1 MPNKIAVPKHLGG
14 WGLKDLRTFGRSL
27 ICKTLHRG
35 IFGTGPWSKT
45 IQFKYLNGR
54 ALLYWYRRGAIGT
67 RGGSAIW
74 RSLKTA
80 EHFFLSKLKWQIHSG
95 TRILL
100 GIDPIASKQ
109 AFFLPDHII
118 AALHQLGFFTWDK
131 VILEWHGSSPVWK
144 TAEQLGLPP
153 PLSPVWLQV
162 LSSLQIAG
170 IARCGPSDHLRWSS
184 TSSSASIS
192 VKDVYSELIFTLAP
206 TPAPIFPSTL
216 WKSGCPPRMI
226 YFAWLLFNNRN
237 LTWDNLIKRSW
248 HGPSRCYI
256 CESDEESNLHIFFC
270 CRLTLDLWCE
280 LARLYSFPHVEF
292 DSVQA
297 AYNWWTSQP
306 AKRRPLLI
314 ITVWFIWPWRNHR
327 IFYSIKTPL
336 HTILPCICSLRL
348 HQQQHINDH
357 NSQFLFWTLF

>member
-1 MPNKIAVPKHLGG
+1 MGPERSAHLWQIPHLQNSPQGYLRHGTLEQNDPIQIPKGT
-14 WGLKDLRTFGRSL
+14 RTSILVSQRCHWHSRRLCNLAQSQNSWTFLPLQAKMADSFWHADPPWHRSDCL
-27 ICKTLHRG
+27 QAG
-35 IFGTGPWSKT
+35 FFPPWSHHCRSSST
-45 IQFKYLNGR
+45 G
-54 ALLYWYRRGAIGT
+54 LLHVGQSHPGVAW
-67 RGGSAIW
+67 
-74 RSLKTA
+74 
-80 EHFFLSKLKWQIHSG
+80 
-95 TRILL
+95 IL
-100 GIDPIASKQ
+100 
-109 AFFLPDHII
+109 
-118 AALHQLGFFTWDK
+118 
-131 VILEWHGSSPVWK
+131 PVWK

-336 HTILPCICSLRL
+336 HTILPCICSLYDY
-348 HQQQHINDH
+348 IS
-357 NSQFLFWTLF
+357 NST

>member
-1 MPNKIAVPKHLGG
+1 MADSFWHA
-14 WGLKDLRTFGRSL
+14 D
-27 ICKTLHRG
+27 
-35 IFGTGPWSKT
+35 
-45 IQFKYLNGR
+45 
-54 ALLYWYRRGAIGT
+54 
-67 RGGSAIW
+67 
-74 RSLKTA
+74 
-80 EHFFLSKLKWQIHSG
+80 
-95 TRILL
+95 LL

-226 YFAWLLFNNRN
+226 YFVWLLFNNRN

-297 AYNWWTSQP
+297 AYKWWTSQP
-306 AKRRPLLI
+306 AKHRPLLI
-314 ITVWFIWPWRNHR
+314 ITVWFIWPWRNHK

-336 HTILPCICSLRL
+336 HTILPCICSLYDYISNR
-348 HQQQHINDH
+348 
-357 NSQFLFWTLF
+357 T